1 MLIFAFSSTQMSD
14 DRAAAQAQINAVMNS
29 AGRKAGGVFG
39 TIGDIIKAVSA
50 KSLPSPGGLRSP
62 VVASVQCVKVG

>member
-1 MLIFAFSSTQMSD
+1 MLILALSSTQMSE

-39 TIGDIIKAVSA
+39 TIGDIIDSIF
-50 KSLPSPGGLRSP
+50 
-62 VVASVQCVKVG
+62 